1 MGCNCNGPV
10 NSWYDWAHQ
19 MPANILDLVAMAQL
33 GAMPGLFQNSTTF
46 NTPPVAWTAS
56 GIAYSGE
63 PVVTALATDSGLA
76 TNFANQ
82 YNFSREQ
89 RNQSALLAPP
99 LQKVIFA
106 RAGTQW
112 ENLITLAFGGVT
124 YNDLQLSFRDNAG
137 TRGDAQGTIP
147 VISWTGS
154 FTGNQQL
161 GLVFKQPG
169 QISLMLRAINAAG
182 DWSAFEMEI
191 IIKQMLQ

>member
-1 MGCNCNGPV
+1 MGCGCNDPI

-19 MPANILDLVAMAQL
+19 MPADILDLVAMARL
-33 GAMPGLFQNSTTF
+33 GGTVGTFLNSTSF
-46 NTPPVAWTAS
+46 NTPPVAWTAA
-56 GIAYSGE
+56 GIGYSGE
-63 PVVTALATDSGLA
+63 PLVAALATDSGLA
-76 TNFANQ
+76 INNSDQFNFGH
-82 YNFSREQ
+82 EL

-147 VISWTGS
+147 VISWAGA

-161 GLVFKQPG
+161 GLVFKQKT
-169 QISLMLRAINAAG
+169 QVSLMIRAITSAG
-182 DWSAFEMEI
+182 DWSAFEMEVKVI
-191 IIKQMLQ
+191 